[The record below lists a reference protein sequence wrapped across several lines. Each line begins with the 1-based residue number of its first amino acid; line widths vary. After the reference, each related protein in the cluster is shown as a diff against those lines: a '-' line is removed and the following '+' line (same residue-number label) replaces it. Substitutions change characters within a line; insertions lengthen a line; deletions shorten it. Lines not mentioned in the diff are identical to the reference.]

1 MRVYGLFVRNLLVL
15 VAEVTGIKAQFS
27 SILKFES
34 QQKTS
39 IKGREIISISYYYY
53 YYCSVISE
61 MHSAMPQNTREKSPT
76 LIQRS
81 R

>member
-53 YYCSVISE
+53 RSVISE
-61 MHSAMPQNTREKSPT
+61 MHSTTPQNTREKSHT